1 MNELKTDTEKA
12 EEIKRW
18 WKENGISVIVGS
30 ALAISAVLGWQKWQ
44 AYQVESAQNSSAA
57 YAQHIKKEASS
68 TSKEFSA
75 LKKATSSSPYA
86 ALAALDAAKQASEQG
101 DNKTAITEL
110 KWAISQGGDKILVE
124 VANIRLARIYIADK
138 QYDLAKTTLNQGY
151 STAYASLIE
160 ELKGDLYR
168 AQNKSKEAAEA
179 YTKAIQLSKGQPPR
193 YLQMKLDNIGEGA

>member
-18 WKENGISVIVGS
+18 WRENGISVIVGS
-30 ALAISAVLGWQKWQ
+30 ALAVSAVLGWQKWQ
-44 AYQVESAQNSSAA
+44 AYQVESAQSASAA
-57 YAQHIKKEASS
+57 YAQHIKKEAGT

-75 LKKATSSSPYA
+75 LKEITSSSPYA

-101 DNKTAITEL
+101 DNKTAVTEL
-110 KWAISQGGDKILVE
+110 KWAISKSSDKILVE
-124 VANIRLARIYIADK
+124 VANIRLARVYIADK
-138 QYDLAKTTLNQGY
+138 QYDSAKSTLNQSY

-168 AQNKSKEAAEA
+168 AQNKSKEAAKA
-179 YTKAIQLSKGQPPR
+179 YNTAIQLSKGQAPQ